1 MTDYLMRS
9 FDIQNSAFFFTI
21 ILTLGVVFVN
31 GWTDAP
37 NAIATAVATR
47 AISPKKAVIMSAV
60 FNFLGIIIMTALNR
74 MVALTVA
81 GIADFGNTGDASA
94 ALCGALV
101 SVIIWAV
108 LAWAFGLPTSESHA
122 IIAGLTGAAIAVGG
136 GANAINVSEW
146 IKVIYGLIMSL
157 LPGGVIGFIIT
168 RIIILFLK
176 NCDRRKT
183 IGFFN
188 KAQIAG
194 SAAMS
199 FMHGAQDGQ
208 KFIGVL
214 LLGMMLANGE
224 NAPNEFAIPLSLLAI
239 CSIVMS
245 LGTLAGGYRI
255 IKTVGMDM
263 AKLEGYQAFSADL
276 ASAVCLFI
284 CSVFGI
290 PVSTTHTKTAAI
302 VGTGAAKNFKSVNF
316 GVMGN
321 MIFAWIMTFP
331 CCTLIG
337 YIAAKVFMSIF

>member
-1 MTDYLMRS
+1 
-9 FDIQNSAFFFTI
+9 
-21 ILTLGVVFVN
+21 
-31 GWTDAP
+31 
-37 NAIATAVATR
+37 
-47 AISPKKAVIMSAV
+47 MSAV

-188 KAQIAG
+188 KAR
-194 SAAMS
+194 
-199 FMHGAQDGQ
+199 
-208 KFIGVL
+208 
-214 LLGMMLANGE
+214 
-224 NAPNEFAIPLSLLAI
+224 AIQSR
-239 CSIVMS
+239 C
-245 LGTLAGGYRI
+245 
-255 IKTVGMDM
+255 
-263 AKLEGYQAFSADL
+263 F
-276 ASAVCLFI
+276 
-284 CSVFGI
+284 
-290 PVSTTHTKTAAI
+290 
-302 VGTGAAKNFKSVNF
+302 
-316 GVMGN
+316 
-321 MIFAWIMTFP
+321 
-331 CCTLIG
+331 
-337 YIAAKVFMSIF
+337 